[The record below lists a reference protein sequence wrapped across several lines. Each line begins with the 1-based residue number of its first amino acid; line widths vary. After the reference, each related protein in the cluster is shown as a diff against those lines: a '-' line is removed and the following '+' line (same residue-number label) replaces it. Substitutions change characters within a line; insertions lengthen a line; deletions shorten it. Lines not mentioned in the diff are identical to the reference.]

1 MASGRLRPED
11 ILNAIHVDEVGLE
24 TGLYGD
30 FRLRTIYHPI
40 FLRDG
45 REAAVPWG
53 VEGRVQAMLDNKP
66 FPNEA
71 FRASTDTDDEPL
83 VAALRGLLPMRNYL
97 NLGVDGL
104 AMLISFEAL
113 VYRQIE
119 TAVTCMDA
127 LVQAIADVWV
137 EPSLV
142 YFAVG
147 NEVPEDI
154 FTNIAMELKFRGM
167 PSALSDFGTEQA
179 TLSRL
184 EMLGP
189 KIVKLESGMF
199 SRLAGVP
206 IAVRLMASIVER
218 LQRDGRQVLITG
230 VETAEQLRVA
240 VDMGANLLEGSLLR
254 PARQAGVFFDMSPVN
269 LAALLSGSENVV
281 RFVSTARGHR
291 DMPHQR

>member
-1 MASGRLRPED
+1 MASGRLLPDD

-40 FLRDG
+40 FLREG

-53 VEGRVQAMLDNKP
+53 VEGRVQAMLGSKP
-66 FPNEA
+66 FPDEA
-71 FRASTDTDDEPL
+71 FRASTDTDDEPM

-97 NLGVDGL
+97 NLGIDGL
-104 AMLISFEAL
+104 AMLVSFESP
-113 VYRQIE
+113 VYRRTE
-119 TAVTCMDA
+119 TAVACMDA

-147 NEVPEDI
+147 NEVTEDI
-154 FTNIAMELKFRGM
+154 FTSIALELKFRGLQT
-167 PSALSDFGTEQA
+167 ALSDFGTEQA
-179 TLSRL
+179 SLSRL
-184 EMLGP
+184 ETLGP
-189 KIVKLESGMF
+189 KVVKLESSMF
-199 SRLAGVP
+199 ARLAGVP
-206 IAVRLMASIVER
+206 IAVRLMTSIVER

-230 VETAEQLRVA
+230 IETADQLRVA

-254 PARQAGVFFDMSPVN
+254 AARQAGVVMDMSPVN

-281 RFVSTARGHR
+281 RFISTARGQR
-291 DMPHQR
+291 DMPQQR